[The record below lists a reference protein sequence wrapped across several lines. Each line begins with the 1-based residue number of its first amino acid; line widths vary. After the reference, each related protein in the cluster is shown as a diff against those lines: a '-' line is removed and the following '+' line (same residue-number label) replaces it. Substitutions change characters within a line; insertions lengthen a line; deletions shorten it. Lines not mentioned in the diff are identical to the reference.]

1 MSDMAMR
8 AQPSWLP
15 ALDRRYMHGYN
26 SYASTAQDWSEE
38 LFAELHNAGGSVY
51 SNYAVGYNNVDV
63 KAATRHGIAVGNTP
77 GQQILLCSQ
86 SARSLWLTRL
96 HQESIFC

>member
-1 MSDMAMR
+1 MALTR
-8 AQPSWLP
+8 ECTL
-15 ALDRRYMHGYN
+15 
-26 SYASTAQDWSEE
+26 AQDWSED

-77 GQQILLCSQ
+77 GQCPSALCLSE
-86 SARSLWLTRL
+86 SLE
-96 HQESIFC
+96 Q